1 MTAWN
6 VGGRGYLQIGDTELD
21 FVPEFYVGMGD
32 KNGLGLSGN
41 VVYNFLQ
48 SDSFVRP
55 YVGLGL
61 GIFHG
66 KNVHYGTN
74 VIIGADIQ
82 FLGGNLFADYSCRK
96 WFKQNQL
103 AVGYRFVF

>member
-1 MTAWN
+1 
-6 VGGRGYLQIGDTELD
+6 
-21 FVPEFYVGMGD
+21 MGD

-41 VVYNFLQ
+41 VVYNFLRP
-48 SDSFVRP
+48 DSFLRP
-55 YVGLGL
+55 YAGLGL

-66 KNVHYGTN
+66 ENVHYGTN
-74 VIIGADIQ
+74 VIIGADIRL
-82 FLGGNLFADYSCRK
+82 LGGNLFADYSCRK

>member
-1 MTAWN
+1 
-6 VGGRGYLQIGDTELD
+6 
-21 FVPEFYVGMGD
+21 VGMGD

-48 SDSFVRP
+48 PGSFLRP
-55 YVGLGL
+55 YAGLGL

-66 KNVHYGTN
+66 KKVHYGTN

-82 FLGGNLFADYSCRK
+82 LLGGSLFADYSCRK
-96 WFKQNQL
+96 LFKQNQL